1 MNHCSGIAL
10 VRPERSFPNLNWNG
24 EINEG
29 RRQDEQSW
37 EVARLLNRFVG
48 AQA

>member
-10 VRPERSFPNLNWNG
+10 VRPGSVLNLNWDG

-37 EVARLLNRFVG
+37 ELARLLNRFVG